1 MEKILALLLDTVQF
15 WHQGTGEN
23 VVCVAIFG
31 YSHLSQ
37 PAASPTFSKFFLVHI
52 VKIVVCFGGFMG
64 IVN

>member
-1 MEKILALLLDTVQF
+1 M
-15 WHQGTGEN
+15 
-23 VVCVAIFG
+23 AIFG

-52 VKIVVCFGGFMG
+52 VKIVVFFGGFMG